1 MKRRQMMAVLLAA
14 ALGMTGCSTA
24 ATTDTGTATT
34 TDTTAD
40 STENKSTE
48 TVEDLVD
55 TDDMFSDRDLEG
67 SYDEKECT
75 KITLDDE
82 DSACEDKNVSIDGQT
97 VTITGEGTY
106 LVSGSLS
113 DGSLV
118 VDVDDSGK
126 IQVVLDGVSITSKE
140 GAAIQVTKADKVF
153 VTLADESENT
163 LNSESFSDDTDS
175 NVDGAIFSKEDLTL
189 NGSGSMTVTSAGHGI
204 VSKDDLVVTG
214 GTYEITAEK
223 QGVSGKDSV
232 RIADGTFTIESG
244 KDAIH
249 SENSEDESKG
259 FVYLADGT
267 YTLKADG
274 DGISVTDRW
283 RNLRDHSRGRQH
295 ESDEKERYAGTWRR
309 FRSGRSGNVGYAATA
324 GCGSSK

>member
-118 VDVDDSGK
+118 VDVDDSEK

-189 NGSGSMTVTSAGHGI
+189 NGSGSMTVTSAEHGI

-223 QGVSGKDSV
+223 QGVSASQMELLQSNPEKMRSTVKTARMRAKDLS
-232 RIADGTFTIESG
+232 IWQMEHT
-244 KDAIH
+244 H
-249 SENSEDESKG
+249 
-259 FVYLADGT
+259 
-267 YTLKADG
+267 
-274 DGISVTDRW
+274 
-283 RNLRDHSRGRQH
+283 
-295 ESDEKERYAGTWRR
+295 
-309 FRSGRSGNVGYAATA
+309 
-324 GCGSSK
+324 

>member
-82 DSACEDKNVSIDGQT
+82 DSTCEDKNVSIDGQT

-118 VDVDDSGK
+118 VDVDDSEK

-140 GAAIQVTKADKVF
+140 GAAIQVTQADKVF

-189 NGSGSMTVTSAGHGI
+189 NGRGSMTVTSAGHGI

-223 QGVSGKDSV
+223 QGVSASQMELLQSNPEKMRSTVKTARMRAKDLS
-232 RIADGTFTIESG
+232 IWQMEHT
-244 KDAIH
+244 H
-249 SENSEDESKG
+249 
-259 FVYLADGT
+259 
-267 YTLKADG
+267 
-274 DGISVTDRW
+274 
-283 RNLRDHSRGRQH
+283 
-295 ESDEKERYAGTWRR
+295 
-309 FRSGRSGNVGYAATA
+309 
-324 GCGSSK
+324 

>member
-106 LVSGSLS
+106 LVSYEF
-113 DGSLV
+113 
-118 VDVDDSGK
+118 DVDQNWDRMEEILKKLSGHDE
-126 IQVVLDGVSITSKE
+126 IFYGTNREVLFGE
-140 GAAIQVTKADKVF
+140 
-153 VTLADESENT
+153 
-163 LNSESFSDDTDS
+163 
-175 NVDGAIFSKEDLTL
+175 
-189 NGSGSMTVTSAGHGI
+189 
-204 VSKDDLVVTG
+204 
-214 GTYEITAEK
+214 
-223 QGVSGKDSV
+223 
-232 RIADGTFTIESG
+232 
-244 KDAIH
+244 
-249 SENSEDESKG
+249 
-259 FVYLADGT
+259 
-267 YTLKADG
+267 
-274 DGISVTDRW
+274 
-283 RNLRDHSRGRQH
+283 
-295 ESDEKERYAGTWRR
+295 
-309 FRSGRSGNVGYAATA
+309 
-324 GCGSSK
+324 

>member
-118 VDVDDSGK
+118 VDVDDSEK

-140 GAAIQVTKADKVF
+140 GAAIQVTQADKVF

-223 QGVSGKDSV
+223 QGVSASQMELLQSNPEKMRSTVKTARMRAKDLS
-232 RIADGTFTIESG
+232 IWQMEHT
-244 KDAIH
+244 H
-249 SENSEDESKG
+249 
-259 FVYLADGT
+259 
-267 YTLKADG
+267 
-274 DGISVTDRW
+274 
-283 RNLRDHSRGRQH
+283 
-295 ESDEKERYAGTWRR
+295 
-309 FRSGRSGNVGYAATA
+309 
-324 GCGSSK
+324 